1 MKVHEEGQD
10 IAPPRPGILANLWW
24 GVSRGVALACLPLL
38 LRMFQGGYL
47 SSRIPGTSTP
57 GVGTSTDLAIFALG
71 AGLGVV
77 AGLLRPLARSFA
89 GSLLFGVLLVQAGVW
104 GLWHFVRRSPGTL
117 DWRVAAAAAGFGL
130 LLGAAFYVSQQQERR
145 RV

>member
-1 MKVHEEGQD
+1 MQG
-10 IAPPRPGILANLWW
+10 IAAPRPGILANLWW

-47 SSRIPGTSTP
+47 SSRIPGTSSP

-77 AGLLRPLARSFA
+77 AGLLRPLSRSFA

-104 GLWHFVRRSPGTL
+104 GLWHFVRRDAGTL
-117 DWRVAAAAAGFGL
+117 DWRATAAAAGFGV